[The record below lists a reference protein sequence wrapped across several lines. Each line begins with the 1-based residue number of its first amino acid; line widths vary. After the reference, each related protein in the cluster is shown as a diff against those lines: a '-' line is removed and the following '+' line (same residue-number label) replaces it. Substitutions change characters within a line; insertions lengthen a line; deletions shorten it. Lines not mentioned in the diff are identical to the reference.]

1 MASGSYTTT
10 LTTKTHPTSP
20 CEHAPRSYSTASTTS
35 PSVSIASQYVFL
47 QSPNC
52 FTAHKATQS
61 TNCFNESAHYTNSS
75 KTPSPKQTCTI
86 AIQCTLPKASSQA
99 TTGNLCDVP
108 PIEQVRIAR
117 DGTSWQTLQE
127 TSSKQANCRIQHQE
141 SGLTPIHRVE
151 NATALYFNPL
161 NHWQNKKQTRSQE
174 VQVCNGKEYSKSFS
188 SRNAATMTSPLHLN
202 QSHDGVL
209 DQVEEKS
216 ELRQT
221 NSGSNTLSRN
231 RLQVSKCVEA
241 KLDSRKSPSGNVINQ
256 SCQANIDTAPCFNF
270 RYSVARSRDN
280 ESLCVDRGS
289 SSHMVF
295 VSHAGPYTFISSPQ
309 SEPMSQCT
317 TNPRAS
323 QQRCNVDPLEH
334 YKRAQIFNGQNRN
347 GPRRRELSINQ
358 PDTLEVLSR

>member
-1 MASGSYTTT
+1 M
-10 LTTKTHPTSP
+10 
-20 CEHAPRSYSTASTTS
+20 
-35 PSVSIASQYVFL
+35 
-47 QSPNC
+47 
-52 FTAHKATQS
+52 
-61 TNCFNESAHYTNSS
+61 
-75 KTPSPKQTCTI
+75 
-86 AIQCTLPKASSQA
+86 
-99 TTGNLCDVP
+99 P

-127 TSSKQANCRIQHQE
+127 TSSKQANCPIQHQK

-151 NATALYFNPL
+151 NATAAYFNPL
-161 NHWQNKKQTRSQE
+161 KQTRYQE

-216 ELRQT
+216 ELPQT

-256 SCQANIDTAPCFNF
+256 SCQANIDTAPCFNL

-295 VSHAGPYTFISSPQ
+295 VSPDEPYTFISSPQ

-317 TNPRAS
+317 TNSRAS
-323 QQRCNVDPLEH
+323 RQRCNVDPLEY

-347 GPRRRELSINQ
+347 GPRRRELRINQ